1 MLALLEEILQWVAT
15 ILISHLPNV
24 VLSARWNTQGEALL
38 LEVVIVHNTR
48 NTALRIIHSMVTPEE
63 EVWIVVASIGV
74 EAAVVVALP
83 TFNVAAW
90 KVLPVAACKVL
101 PVVEM
106 LNLAAIKA
114 VVAIQEPL
122 KPLLQLTQ
130 LVEEWVL

>member
-101 PVVEM
+101 PVEM

-130 LVEEWVL
+130 LVEVWVL